1 MESLTEH
8 AVASLEKLLRSGR
21 SGLTC
26 LKVILER
33 REGSDKRSYEIAD
46 RQIVDVVK
54 KVITEQVCLL
64 TMI

>member
-26 LKVILER
+26 LKVILDR
-33 REGSDKRSYEIAD
+33 SEGFDKRSYEIAD
-46 RQIVDVVK
+46 RQIVDTVK
-54 KVITEQVCLL
+54 KVLTEQVC
-64 TMI
+64 